1 MTEYKIK
8 ATIEAS
14 VAKFKRQIDSAVKS
28 VQKYK
33 RTADKTKDVEL
44 NANDKN
50 LQRAVRVAKKT
61 LDSFSNEKAKAKL
74 DAKIEE
80 LQQKV
85 LEASFELNQLDS
97 KEVTP
102 EVKLEKKK
110 LIKDIAETEAKL
122 SELEKKRVN
131 IDVNADNSKFNRVL
145 KVSKASLEALN
156 RSKAKAIIDVDNG
169 VANSKIKRT
178 KEELKSI
185 PNKTRSRLDVDTG
198 LSIPTIYAFKKS
210 LDALPN
216 KKTTKVDVDANGL
229 KKAYAYIIKANDNF
243 QRQMGNLANMFRVFG
258 TVGSN
263 MVGGL
268 LTSSFSILIPVIASV
283 VPVVFALLNAIKVL
297 TGGVLALGGAV
308 AIAGAGFV
316 AFGAMAISAIKML
329 NDGTLQASSATNEYK
344 KALDGVKSA
353 WTDIIKQNQSAIFTT
368 LANGLNTVKTAMQSL
383 QPFFSGISRG
393 MEEASQSVL
402 KWAQNSGVASRFF
415 NMMNTTGV
423 SVFNKL
429 LSAAGGFGDGLVNV
443 FTQLAPLFQWSADW
457 LDRLGQSFSNW
468 ANSAAG
474 ENSITRFIEYTKTN
488 LPIIGN
494 IFKNVFVGI
503 NNLMNAFSGS
513 STGIFQSLE
522 QMTAKFREW
531 SEQVGQSQG
540 FKDFVSYIQTNGP
553 LIMQLIGNIARGLV
567 AFATAMAPIASA
579 VLRVAVA
586 ITGWIANLFEAH
598 PATAQ
603 LVGVIITLV
612 GAFRFLIPI
621 ILAVS
626 NFMGGGL
633 IGRIIALVSKFG
645 LLRAGLTILKGAFM
659 LLKGPLKII
668 SVIFQ
673 LLFGKIGLI
682 RNAITGLVTVF
693 GILGGPITIVIGVIA
708 ALIAIFVLLWN
719 KNEGFR
725 NFIINAWN
733 AIKTFMVN
741 VWNVLKA
748 VASVVWN
755 AILKA
760 ITTAVTNVYN
770 FIMIVWNQIVAY
782 LQGLWNGII
791 AIATTVW
798 NLLVTIITTVFTTIM
813 TIVMTIWT
821 AIWTFLSTIWNTII
835 TIATTVWNLLV
846 TVITTVFTTIM
857 TIAMTIWNAIWTFL
871 QTLWNTIVSVAT
883 TVWNAITT
891 AISTALQAAWSFISN
906 IWNTIWSFLSGIL
919 TTIWNKVVSIFTQ
932 VVSTISD
939 KMSQAWN
946 FIVTKGMQWVSTI
959 TSTLIN
965 FVNKVVQGF
974 VNVVNKVSQGMT
986 NAVNKVKSFVD
997 DFVTAGAD
1005 MIRGLMRG
1013 IGNMA
1018 RDLAE
1023 KAASVAKGALNAA
1036 KRALGIHSPS
1046 REFMDVGMYSM
1057 LGFVKG
1063 IDNHSSKV
1071 IRNVSNV
1078 ADKVVDAFQPT
1089 LNAPDISSITGNLSN
1104 LGGNI
1109 NAQVQHTHSIE
1120 TSPNMKT
1127 VKVEL
1132 DINNDALTSI
1142 VNGRN
1147 AKRNSEYY
1155 L

>member
-14 VAKFKRQIDSAVKS
+14 VAKFKKQIDSAVKS
-28 VQKYK
+28 VQRFK
-33 RTADKTKDVEL
+33 RVADQTKDVEL
-44 NANDKN
+44 NADDKK
-50 LQRAVRVAKKT
+50 LQKTIKVAKKS
-61 LDSFSNEKAKAKL
+61 LDAFSNKKVKAKL
-74 DAKIEE
+74 DASIQD

-85 LEASFELNQLDS
+85 LESNFELDKLNS

-102 EVKLEKKK
+102 EIKLQKQK
-110 LIKDIAETEAKL
+110 LTKDIAEAEAKL

-131 IDVNADNSKFNRVL
+131 IDINADNSKFNRVL

-216 KKTTKVDVDANGL
+216 KKTTKVDVDTNGL

-329 NDGTLQASSATNEYK
+329 SDGTLQASSATNEYK

-393 MEEASQSVL
+393 MEDASQSVL

-429 LSAAGGFGDGLVNV
+429 LSAAGSFGDGLVNV

-612 GAFRFLIPI
+612 GAFRFLIAP
-621 ILAVS
+621 ILAVMD
-626 NFMGGGL
+626 FLGPL
-633 IGRIIALVSKFG
+633 AARLVTLVTKFG
-645 LLRAGLTILKGAFM
+645 WAKTGTLVLSKAMAS
-659 LLKGPLKII
+659 LKGPIKL
-668 SVIFQ
+668 VTAIFQ

-733 AIKTFMVN
+733 AIKTFMVT
-741 VWNVLKA
+741 VWNVLKT

-760 ITTAVTNVYN
+760 ITTAVSNVYN
-770 FIMIVWNQIVAY
+770 FIMIIWNQIVAY

-835 TIATTVWNLLV
+835 TIATTIWNLLV

-871 QTLWNTIVSVAT
+871 QTLWNTIVTVAT
-883 TVWNAITT
+883 KVWNAITT
-891 AISTALQAAWSFISN
+891 TISTALQAAWSFISN

-965 FVNKVVQGF
+965 FVNRVVQGF

-997 DFVTAGAD
+997 DFVSAGAD
-1005 MIRGLMRG
+1005 MIRGLVRG

-1127 VKVEL
+1127 VKVEF
-1132 DINNDALTSI
+1132 DVNNDALTSI

>member
-28 VQKYK
+28 VQRFK
-33 RTADKTKDVEL
+33 RVADQTKDVEL
-44 NANDKN
+44 NADDKK
-50 LQRAVRVAKKT
+50 LQKTIKVAKKS
-61 LDSFSNEKAKAKL
+61 LDAFSNKKVKAKL
-74 DAKIEE
+74 DASIQD

-85 LEASFELNQLDS
+85 LESNFELDKLNS

-102 EVKLEKKK
+102 EIKLQKQK
-110 LIKDIAETEAKL
+110 LTKDIAEAEAKL

-156 RSKAKAIIDVDNG
+156 RSKAKAILDVDNS

-185 PNKTRSRLDVDTG
+185 PNKTRSRLDVDTR

-216 KKTTKVDVDANGL
+216 KKTTKVDVDTNGL

-329 NDGTLQASSATNEYK
+329 NDGTLQASSATDEYK

-368 LANGLNTVKTAMQSL
+368 LVNGLNTVKTAMQSL

-488 LPIIGN
+488 LPVIGN

-612 GAFRFLIPI
+612 GAFRFLIAP
-621 ILAVS
+621 ILAVMD
-626 NFMGGGL
+626 FLGPL
-633 IGRIIALVSKFG
+633 AARLVALVTKFG
-645 LLRAGLTILKGAFM
+645 WAKTGTLVLSKAMTS
-659 LLKGPLKII
+659 LKGPIKL
-668 SVIFQ
+668 VTAIFQ

-755 AILKA
+755 AILTA
-760 ITTAVTNVYN
+760 ITTAVSNVYN

-835 TIATTVWNLLV
+835 TIATTIWNLLV

-871 QTLWNTIVSVAT
+871 QTLWNTIVTVAT
-883 TVWNAITT
+883 KVWNAITT

-906 IWNTIWSFLSGIL
+906 IWNTIWSFLSSIL

-965 FVNKVVQGF
+965 FVNRVVQGF

-997 DFVTAGAD
+997 DFVSAGAD

-1023 KAASVAKGALNAA
+1023 KAASVAKDALNAA

-1127 VKVEL
+1127 VKVEF
-1132 DINNDALTSI
+1132 DVNNDALTSI

>member
-28 VQKYK
+28 VQRFK
-33 RTADKTKDVEL
+33 RVADQTKDVEL
-44 NANDKN
+44 NANDKK
-50 LQRAVRVAKKT
+50 LQKTIKVAKKS
-61 LDSFSNEKAKAKL
+61 LDAFSNKNVKAKL
-74 DAKIEE
+74 DASIQD

-85 LEASFELNQLDS
+85 LESNFELDKLNS

-102 EVKLEKKK
+102 EVKLQKQK

-122 SELEKKRVN
+122 SELEKKRIS

-216 KKTTKVDVDANGL
+216 KKTTKVDVDTNGL

-316 AFGAMAISAIKML
+316 AFGAMAISAIKIL
-329 NDGTLQASSATNEYK
+329 SDGTLQASSATNEYK

-393 MEEASQSVL
+393 MEEASQSVF

-612 GAFRFLIPI
+612 GAFRFLIAP
-621 ILAVS
+621 ILAVMD
-626 NFMGGGL
+626 FLGPL
-633 IGRIIALVSKFG
+633 AARLVALVTKFG
-645 LLRAGLTILKGAFM
+645 WAKTGTLVLSKAMTS
-659 LLKGPLKII
+659 LKGPIKL
-668 SVIFQ
+668 VTAIFQ

-733 AIKTFMVN
+733 AIKTFMVT
-741 VWNVLKA
+741 VWNVLKT

-760 ITTAVTNVYN
+760 ITTAVSNVYN
-770 FIMIVWNQIVAY
+770 FIMIIWNQIVAY

-835 TIATTVWNLLV
+835 TIATTIWNLLV

-883 TVWNAITT
+883 AVWNAITT

-965 FVNKVVQGF
+965 FVNRVIQGF
-974 VNVVNKVSQGMT
+974 VNVVNKVSEGMT

-997 DFVTAGAD
+997 DFVSAGAD

-1104 LGGNI
+1104 LVGNI

>member
-14 VAKFKRQIDSAVKS
+14 VAKFKKQIDSAVKS
-28 VQKYK
+28 VQRFK
-33 RTADKTKDVEL
+33 RVADQTKDVEL

-50 LQRAVRVAKKT
+50 LQKTIKVAKKS
-61 LDSFSNEKAKAKL
+61 LDAFSNKQAKAKL
-74 DAKIEE
+74 DANIQD

-85 LEASFELNQLDS
+85 LESNFELDKLNS

-102 EVKLEKKK
+102 EVKLQKQK
-110 LIKDIAETEAKL
+110 LTKDIAEAEAKL

-145 KVSKASLEALN
+145 KVSKTSLEAFN

-185 PNKTRSRLDVDTG
+185 PNKTRSRLNVDTG

-216 KKTTKVDVDANGL
+216 KKTTKVDVDTNGL

-283 VPVVFALLNAIKVL
+283 VPVVFALLNAVKVL

-308 AIAGAGFV
+308 AIAGSGFV

-468 ANSAAG
+468 ANSTAG

-612 GAFRFLIPI
+612 GAFRFLIAP
-621 ILAVS
+621 ILAVMD
-626 NFMGGGL
+626 FLGPL
-633 IGRIIALVSKFG
+633 AARLVALVTKFG
-645 LLRAGLTILKGAFM
+645 WAKTGTLVLSKAMTS
-659 LLKGPLKII
+659 LKGPIKL
-668 SVIFQ
+668 VTAIFQ

-835 TIATTVWNLLV
+835 TIATTIWNLLV

-965 FVNKVVQGF
+965 FVNRVIQGF
-974 VNVVNKVSQGMT
+974 VNVVNKVSEGMT

-997 DFVTAGAD
+997 DFVSAGAD

>member
-28 VQKYK
+28 VQRFK
-33 RTADKTKDVEL
+33 RVADQTKDVEL
-44 NANDKN
+44 NANDKK
-50 LQRAVRVAKKT
+50 LQKTIKVAKKS
-61 LDSFSNEKAKAKL
+61 LDAFSNKNVKAKL
-74 DAKIEE
+74 DASIQD

-85 LEASFELNQLDS
+85 LESNFELDKLNS

-102 EVKLEKKK
+102 EVKLQKQK

-131 IDVNADNSKFNRVL
+131 IDVNADNSKFNRAL

-216 KKTTKVDVDANGL
+216 KKTTKVDVDTNGL

-402 KWAQNSGVASRFF
+402 KWAENSSVASRFF

-612 GAFRFLIPI
+612 GAFRFLIAP
-621 ILAVS
+621 ILAVMD
-626 NFMGGGL
+626 FLGPL
-633 IGRIIALVSKFG
+633 AARLVALVTKFG
-645 LLRAGLTILKGAFM
+645 WAKTGTLVLSKAMTS
-659 LLKGPLKII
+659 LKGPIKL
-668 SVIFQ
+668 VTAIFQ

-733 AIKTFMVN
+733 AIKTFMVT
-741 VWNVLKA
+741 VWNVLKT

-760 ITTAVTNVYN
+760 ITTAVSNVYN
-770 FIMIVWNQIVAY
+770 FIMIIWNQIVAY

-835 TIATTVWNLLV
+835 TIATTIWNLLV

-883 TVWNAITT
+883 AVWNAITT

-965 FVNKVVQGF
+965 FVNRVIQGF
-974 VNVVNKVSQGMT
+974 VNVVNKVSEGMT

-997 DFVTAGAD
+997 DFVSAGAD

-1104 LGGNI
+1104 LVGNI

>member
-14 VAKFKRQIDSAVKS
+14 VAKFKKQIDSAVKS
-28 VQKYK
+28 VQRFK
-33 RTADKTKDVEL
+33 RVADQTKDVEL
-44 NANDKN
+44 NADDKK
-50 LQRAVRVAKKT
+50 LQKTIKVAKKS
-61 LDSFSNEKAKAKL
+61 LDAFSNKKVKAKL
-74 DAKIEE
+74 DASIQD

-85 LEASFELNQLDS
+85 LESNFELDKLNS

-102 EVKLEKKK
+102 EIKLQKQK
-110 LIKDIAETEAKL
+110 LTKDIAEAEAKL

-156 RSKAKAIIDVDNG
+156 RSKAKAILDVDNS

-185 PNKTRSRLDVDTG
+185 PNKTRSRLDVDTR

-216 KKTTKVDVDANGL
+216 KKTTKVDVDTNGL

-329 NDGTLQASSATNEYK
+329 SDGTLQASSATNEYK

-522 QMTAKFREW
+522 QMTVKFREW

-612 GAFRFLIPI
+612 GAFRFLIAP
-621 ILAVS
+621 ILAVMD
-626 NFMGGGL
+626 FLGPL
-633 IGRIIALVSKFG
+633 AARLVALVTKFG
-645 LLRAGLTILKGAFM
+645 WAKTGTLVLSKAMTS
-659 LLKGPLKII
+659 LKGPIKL
-668 SVIFQ
+668 VTAIFQ

-733 AIKTFMVN
+733 AIKTFMVT
-741 VWNVLKA
+741 VWNVLKT

-835 TIATTVWNLLV
+835 TIATTIWNLLV

-857 TIAMTIWNAIWTFL
+857 TIAMTI
-871 QTLWNTIVSVAT
+871 
-883 TVWNAITT
+883 WNAITT

-906 IWNTIWSFLSGIL
+906 IWNTIWSFLSSIL

-965 FVNKVVQGF
+965 FVNRVVQGF

-997 DFVTAGAD
+997 DFVSAGAD

-1109 NAQVQHTHSIE
+1109 NAQLQHTHSIE

-1127 VKVEL
+1127 VKVEF
-1132 DINNDALTSI
+1132 DVNNDALTSI

>member
-28 VQKYK
+28 VQRFK
-33 RTADKTKDVEL
+33 RVADQTKDVEL
-44 NANDKN
+44 NADDKK
-50 LQRAVRVAKKT
+50 LQKTIKVAKKS
-61 LDSFSNEKAKAKL
+61 LDAFSNKKVKAKL
-74 DAKIEE
+74 DASIQD

-85 LEASFELNQLDS
+85 LESNFELDKLNS

-102 EVKLEKKK
+102 EIKLQKQK
-110 LIKDIAETEAKL
+110 LTKDIAEAEAKL

-216 KKTTKVDVDANGL
+216 KKTTKVDVDTNGL

-316 AFGAMAISAIKML
+316 AFGAMAISTIKML

-522 QMTAKFREW
+522 QMTVKFREW

-733 AIKTFMVN
+733 AIKTFMV
-741 VWNVLKA
+741 
-748 VASVVWN
+748 
-755 AILKA
+755 
-760 ITTAVTNVYN
+760 T
-770 FIMIVWNQIVAY
+770 VWNQIVAY
-782 LQGLWNGII
+782 LQGSWNGII

-835 TIATTVWNLLV
+835 TIATTIWNLLV

-857 TIAMTIWNAIWTFL
+857 TIAITIWNAIWTFL
-871 QTLWNTIVSVAT
+871 QTLWNTIVTVAT
-883 TVWNAITT
+883 KVWNAITT

-965 FVNKVVQGF
+965 FVNRVVQGF

-997 DFVTAGAD
+997 DFVSAGAD

-1127 VKVEL
+1127 VKVEF
-1132 DINNDALTSI
+1132 DVNNDALTSI

>member
-28 VQKYK
+28 VQRFK
-33 RTADKTKDVEL
+33 RVADQTKDVEL
-44 NANDKN
+44 NANDKK
-50 LQRAVRVAKKT
+50 LQKTIKVAKKS
-61 LDSFSNEKAKAKL
+61 LDAFSNKNVKAKL
-74 DAKIEE
+74 DASIQD

-85 LEASFELNQLDS
+85 LESNFELDKLNS

-102 EVKLEKKK
+102 EVKLQKQK

-216 KKTTKVDVDANGL
+216 KKTTKVDVDTNGL

-402 KWAQNSGVASRFF
+402 KWAENSSVASRFF

-494 IFKNVFVGI
+494 IFKNVFAGI

-522 QMTAKFREW
+522 QMTANFREW

-612 GAFRFLIPI
+612 GAFRFLIAP
-621 ILAVS
+621 ILAVMD
-626 NFMGGGL
+626 FLGPL
-633 IGRIIALVSKFG
+633 AARLVALVTKFG
-645 LLRAGLTILKGAFM
+645 WAKTGTLVLSKAMTS
-659 LLKGPLKII
+659 LKGPIKL
-668 SVIFQ
+668 VTAIFQ

-755 AILKA
+755 AILTA
-760 ITTAVTNVYN
+760 ITTAVSNVYN

-835 TIATTVWNLLV
+835 TIATTIWNLLV

-871 QTLWNTIVSVAT
+871 QTLWNTIVTVAT
-883 TVWNAITT
+883 KVWNAITT

-906 IWNTIWSFLSGIL
+906 IWNTIWSFLSSIL

-965 FVNKVVQGF
+965 FVNRVVQGF

-997 DFVTAGAD
+997 DFVSAGAD

-1089 LNAPDISSITGNLSN
+1089 LNAPDISSITGKLSN

-1127 VKVEL
+1127 VKVEF
-1132 DINNDALTSI
+1132 DVNNDALTSI

>member
-14 VAKFKRQIDSAVKS
+14 VAKFKKQIDSAVKS
-28 VQKYK
+28 VQRFK
-33 RTADKTKDVEL
+33 RVADQTKDVEL

-50 LQRAVRVAKKT
+50 LQKTIKVAKKS
-61 LDSFSNEKAKAKL
+61 LDAFSNKQAKAKL
-74 DAKIEE
+74 DANIQD

-85 LEASFELNQLDS
+85 LESNFELDKLNS
-97 KEVTP
+97 KEASP
-102 EVKLEKKK
+102 EVKLQKQK
-110 LIKDIAETEAKL
+110 LTKDIAEAEAKL

-145 KVSKASLEALN
+145 KVSKSSLEAFN

-216 KKTTKVDVDANGL
+216 KKTTKVDVDTNGL

-383 QPFFSGISRG
+383 QPFFSGIARG

-468 ANSAAG
+468 ANSTAG

-612 GAFRFLIPI
+612 GAFRFLIAP
-621 ILAVS
+621 ILAVMD
-626 NFMGGGL
+626 FLGPL
-633 IGRIIALVSKFG
+633 AARLVALVTKFG
-645 LLRAGLTILKGAFM
+645 WAKTGTLVLSKAMTS
-659 LLKGPLKII
+659 LKGPIKL
-668 SVIFQ
+668 VTAIFQ

-755 AILKA
+755 AILTA
-760 ITTAVTNVYN
+760 ITTAVSNVYN
-770 FIMIVWNQIVAY
+770 FIMIIWNQIVAY

-835 TIATTVWNLLV
+835 TIATTIWNLLV

-871 QTLWNTIVSVAT
+871 QTLWNTIVTVAT

-965 FVNKVVQGF
+965 FVNRVIQGF

>member
-14 VAKFKRQIDSAVKS
+14 VAKFKKQIDSAVKS
-28 VQKYK
+28 VQRFK
-33 RTADKTKDVEL
+33 RVADQTKDVEL

-50 LQRAVRVAKKT
+50 LQKTIKVAKKS
-61 LDSFSNEKAKAKL
+61 LDAFSNKQAKAKL
-74 DAKIEE
+74 DANIQD

-85 LEASFELNQLDS
+85 LESNFELDKLNS

-102 EVKLEKKK
+102 EVKLQKQT
-110 LIKDIAETEAKL
+110 LTKDIAEAEAKL

-145 KVSKASLEALN
+145 KVSKTSLEAFN

-185 PNKTRSRLDVDTG
+185 PNKTRSRLNVDTG

-216 KKTTKVDVDANGL
+216 KKTTKVDVDTNRL

-503 NNLMNAFSGS
+503 SNLMSAFSGS

-612 GAFRFLIPI
+612 GAFRFLIAP
-621 ILAVS
+621 ILAVMD
-626 NFMGGGL
+626 FLGPL
-633 IGRIIALVSKFG
+633 AARLVALVTKFG
-645 LLRAGLTILKGAFM
+645 WAKTGTLVLSKAMTS
-659 LLKGPLKII
+659 LKGPIKL
-668 SVIFQ
+668 VTAIFQ

-741 VWNVLKA
+741 VWNVLKTA
-748 VASVVWN
+748 ASVVWN

-760 ITTAVTNVYN
+760 ITTAVSNVYN
-770 FIMIVWNQIVAY
+770 FIMIIWNQIVAY

-835 TIATTVWNLLV
+835 TIATTIWNLLV

-965 FVNKVVQGF
+965 FVNRVIQGF

-986 NAVNKVKSFVD
+986 NAVNKIKSFIG
-997 DFVTAGAD
+997 DFVSAGAD
-1005 MIRGLMRG
+1005 MIRGLIRG
-1013 IGNMA
+1013 IGQMA
-1018 RDLAE
+1018 GELMD
-1023 KAASVAKGALNAA
+1023 AAKNVAKRALDAA
-1036 KRALGIHSPS
+1036 KSALGIHSPS

-1089 LNAPDISSITGNLSN
+1089 LNTPDISSITRNLSN

-1109 NAQVQHTHSIE
+1109 NTQVQHTHSIE

-1127 VKVEL
+1127 VKVEF
-1132 DINNDALTSI
+1132 DVNNDALTSI

>member
-28 VQKYK
+28 VQRFK
-33 RTADKTKDVEL
+33 RVADQTKDVEL
-44 NANDKN
+44 NANDKK
-50 LQRAVRVAKKT
+50 LQKTIKVAKKS
-61 LDSFSNEKAKAKL
+61 LDAFSNKNVKAKL
-74 DAKIEE
+74 DASIQD

-85 LEASFELNQLDS
+85 LESNFELDKLNS

-102 EVKLEKKK
+102 EVKLQKQK

-216 KKTTKVDVDANGL
+216 KKTTKVDVDTNGL

-402 KWAQNSGVASRFF
+402 KWAENSSVASRFF

-612 GAFRFLIPI
+612 GAFRFLITP
-621 ILAVS
+621 ILAVMD
-626 NFMGGGL
+626 FLGPL
-633 IGRIIALVSKFG
+633 AARLVALVTKFG
-645 LLRAGLTILKGAFM
+645 WAKTGTLVLSKAMTS
-659 LLKGPLKII
+659 LKGPIKL
-668 SVIFQ
+668 VTAIFQ

-733 AIKTFMVN
+733 AIKTFMVT
-741 VWNVLKA
+741 VWNVLKT

-770 FIMIVWNQIVAY
+770 FIMIVWNQIAAY

-835 TIATTVWNLLV
+835 TIATTIWNLLV

-883 TVWNAITT
+883 AVWNAITT

-965 FVNKVVQGF
+965 FVNRVIQGF
-974 VNVVNKVSQGMT
+974 VNVVNKVSEGMT

-997 DFVTAGAD
+997 DFVSAGAD

-1104 LGGNI
+1104 LVGNI

>member
-28 VQKYK
+28 VQRFK
-33 RTADKTKDVEL
+33 RVADQTKDVEL
-44 NANDKN
+44 NANDKK
-50 LQRAVRVAKKT
+50 LQKTIKVAKKS
-61 LDSFSNEKAKAKL
+61 LDAFSNKNVKAKL
-74 DAKIEE
+74 DASIQD

-85 LEASFELNQLDS
+85 LESNFELDKLNS

-102 EVKLEKKK
+102 EVKLQKQK

-216 KKTTKVDVDANGL
+216 KKTTKVDVDTNRL

-329 NDGTLQASSATNEYK
+329 SDGTLQASSATNEYK

-393 MEEASQSVL
+393 MEDASQSVL

-429 LSAAGGFGDGLVNV
+429 LSAAGSFGDGLVNV

-612 GAFRFLIPI
+612 GAFRFLIAP
-621 ILAVS
+621 ILAVMD
-626 NFMGGGL
+626 FLGPL
-633 IGRIIALVSKFG
+633 AARLVTLVTKFG
-645 LLRAGLTILKGAFM
+645 WAKTGTLVLSKAMAS
-659 LLKGPLKII
+659 LKGPIKL
-668 SVIFQ
+668 VTAIFQ

-733 AIKTFMVN
+733 AIKTFMVT
-741 VWNVLKA
+741 VWNVLKT

-760 ITTAVTNVYN
+760 ITTAVSNVYN
-770 FIMIVWNQIVAY
+770 FIMIIWNQIVAY

-835 TIATTVWNLLV
+835 TIATTIWNLLV

-871 QTLWNTIVSVAT
+871 QTLWNTIVTVAT
-883 TVWNAITT
+883 KVWNAITT

-965 FVNKVVQGF
+965 FVNRVIQGF

-986 NAVNKVKSFVD
+986 NAVNKIKSFIG
-997 DFVTAGAD
+997 DFVSAGAD
-1005 MIRGLMRG
+1005 MIRGLIRG
-1013 IGNMA
+1013 IGQMA
-1018 RDLAE
+1018 GQLVD
-1023 KAASVAKGALNAA
+1023 AA
-1036 KRALGIHSPS
+1036 KNALGIHSPS

-1127 VKVEL
+1127 VKVEF
-1132 DINNDALTSI
+1132 DVNNDALTSI

>member
-28 VQKYK
+28 VQRFK
-33 RTADKTKDVEL
+33 RVADQTKDVEL
-44 NANDKN
+44 NADDKK
-50 LQRAVRVAKKT
+50 LQKTIKVAKKS
-61 LDSFSNEKAKAKL
+61 LDAFSNKKVKAKL
-74 DAKIEE
+74 DASIQD

-85 LEASFELNQLDS
+85 LESNFELDKLNS

-102 EVKLEKKK
+102 EIKLQKQK
-110 LIKDIAETEAKL
+110 LTKDIAEAEAKL

-131 IDVNADNSKFNRVL
+131 IDINADNSKFNRVL

-216 KKTTKVDVDANGL
+216 KKTTKVDVDTNGL

-329 NDGTLQASSATNEYK
+329 NDGTLQASTATNEYK

-393 MEEASQSVL
+393 MEDASQSVL
-402 KWAQNSGVASRFF
+402 KWAENSSVASRFF

-612 GAFRFLIPI
+612 GAFRFLIAP
-621 ILAVS
+621 ILAVMD
-626 NFMGGGL
+626 FLGPL
-633 IGRIIALVSKFG
+633 AARLVALVTKFG
-645 LLRAGLTILKGAFM
+645 WAKTGTLVLSKAMTS
-659 LLKGPLKII
+659 LKGPIKL
-668 SVIFQ
+668 VTAIFQ

-733 AIKTFMVN
+733 AIKTFMVT
-741 VWNVLKA
+741 VWNVLKT

-770 FIMIVWNQIVAY
+770 FIMIIWNQIVAY

-813 TIVMTIWT
+813 TMVMTIWT

-835 TIATTVWNLLV
+835 TIATTIWNLLV

-871 QTLWNTIVSVAT
+871 QTLWNTIVTVAT
-883 TVWNAITT
+883 KVWNAITT
-891 AISTALQAAWSFISN
+891 AISTALQAAWSFTSN

-965 FVNKVVQGF
+965 FVNRVVQGF

-997 DFVTAGAD
+997 DFVSAGAD

-1127 VKVEL
+1127 VKVEF
-1132 DINNDALTSI
+1132 DVNNDALTSI

>member
-28 VQKYK
+28 VQRFK
-33 RTADKTKDVEL
+33 RVADQTKDVEL
-44 NANDKN
+44 NANDKK
-50 LQRAVRVAKKT
+50 LQKTIKVAKKS
-61 LDSFSNEKAKAKL
+61 LDAFSNKNVKAKL
-74 DAKIEE
+74 DASMQD

-85 LEASFELNQLDS
+85 LESNFELDKLNS

-102 EVKLEKKK
+102 EVKLQKQK

-216 KKTTKVDVDANGL
+216 KKTTKVDVDTNGL

-402 KWAQNSGVASRFF
+402 KWAENSSVASRFF

-522 QMTAKFREW
+522 QMTVKFRKW

-612 GAFRFLIPI
+612 GAFRFLIAP
-621 ILAVS
+621 ILAVMD
-626 NFMGGGL
+626 FLGPL
-633 IGRIIALVSKFG
+633 AARLVALVTKFG
-645 LLRAGLTILKGAFM
+645 WAKTGTLVLSKAMTS
-659 LLKGPLKII
+659 LKGPIKL
-668 SVIFQ
+668 VTAIFQ

-733 AIKTFMVN
+733 AIKTFMVT
-741 VWNVLKA
+741 VWNVLKT

-835 TIATTVWNLLV
+835 TIATTIWNLLV

-857 TIAMTIWNAIWTFL
+857 TIAITIWNAIWTFL
-871 QTLWNTIVSVAT
+871 QTLWNTIVTVAT
-883 TVWNAITT
+883 KVWNAITT

-965 FVNKVVQGF
+965 FVNRVVQGF

-997 DFVTAGAD
+997 DFVSAGAD

-1127 VKVEL
+1127 VKVEF
-1132 DINNDALTSI
+1132 DVNNDALTSI

>member
-1 MTEYKIK
+1 
-8 ATIEAS
+8 
-14 VAKFKRQIDSAVKS
+14 
-28 VQKYK
+28 
-33 RTADKTKDVEL
+33 
-44 NANDKN
+44 
-50 LQRAVRVAKKT
+50 
-61 LDSFSNEKAKAKL
+61 
-74 DAKIEE
+74 
-80 LQQKV
+80 
-85 LEASFELNQLDS
+85 
-97 KEVTP
+97 
-102 EVKLEKKK
+102 
-110 LIKDIAETEAKL
+110 
-122 SELEKKRVN
+122 
-131 IDVNADNSKFNRVL
+131 
-145 KVSKASLEALN
+145 
-156 RSKAKAIIDVDNG
+156 
-169 VANSKIKRT
+169 
-178 KEELKSI
+178 
-185 PNKTRSRLDVDTG
+185 
-198 LSIPTIYAFKKS
+198 
-210 LDALPN
+210 
-216 KKTTKVDVDANGL
+216 
-229 KKAYAYIIKANDNF
+229 
-243 QRQMGNLANMFRVFG
+243 
-258 TVGSN
+258 N

-329 NDGTLQASSATNEYK
+329 SDGTLQASSATNEYK

-393 MEEASQSVL
+393 MEEASQSVF

-612 GAFRFLIPI
+612 GAFRFLIAP
-621 ILAVS
+621 ILAVMD
-626 NFMGGGL
+626 FLGPL
-633 IGRIIALVSKFG
+633 AARLVALVTKFG
-645 LLRAGLTILKGAFM
+645 WAKTGTLVLSKAMTS
-659 LLKGPLKII
+659 LKGPIKL
-668 SVIFQ
+668 VTAIFQ

-733 AIKTFMVN
+733 AIKTFMVT
-741 VWNVLKA
+741 VWNVLKT

-760 ITTAVTNVYN
+760 ITTAVSNVYN
-770 FIMIVWNQIVAY
+770 FIMIIWNQIVAY

-835 TIATTVWNLLV
+835 TIATTIWNLLV

-871 QTLWNTIVSVAT
+871 QTLWNTIVTVAT
-883 TVWNAITT
+883 KVWNAITT
-891 AISTALQAAWSFISN
+891 TISTALQAAWSFISN

-965 FVNKVVQGF
+965 FVNRVIQGF
-974 VNVVNKVSQGMT
+974 VNVVNKVSEGMT

-997 DFVTAGAD
+997 DFVSAGAD

-1104 LGGNI
+1104 LVGNI

>member
-28 VQKYK
+28 VQRFK
-33 RTADKTKDVEL
+33 RVADQTKDVEL
-44 NANDKN
+44 NADDKK
-50 LQRAVRVAKKT
+50 LQKTIKVAKKS
-61 LDSFSNEKAKAKL
+61 LDAFSNKKVKAKL
-74 DAKIEE
+74 DASIQD

-85 LEASFELNQLDS
+85 LESNFELDKLNS

-102 EVKLEKKK
+102 EIKLQKQK
-110 LIKDIAETEAKL
+110 LTKDIAEAEAKL

-131 IDVNADNSKFNRVL
+131 IDINADNSKFNRVL

-216 KKTTKVDVDANGL
+216 KKTTKVDVDTNGL

-329 NDGTLQASSATNEYK
+329 SDGTLQASSATNEYK

-474 ENSITRFIEYTKTN
+474 ENSITHFIEYTKTN

-494 IFKNVFVGI
+494 IFKNVFAGI

-603 LVGVIITLV
+603 LVGIIITLV
-612 GAFRFLIPI
+612 GAFRFLIAP
-621 ILAVS
+621 ILAVMD
-626 NFMGGGL
+626 FLGPL
-633 IGRIIALVSKFG
+633 AARLVALVSRFG
-645 LLRAGLTILKGAFM
+645 WVKTGALLLSRAMT
-659 LLKGPLKII
+659 LLKGPIKL
-668 SVIFQ
+668 VTAIFQ

-733 AIKTFMVN
+733 AIKTFMVT
-741 VWNVLKA
+741 VWNVLKT

-760 ITTAVTNVYN
+760 ITTAVSNVYN
-770 FIMIVWNQIVAY
+770 FIMIIWNQIVAY

-821 AIWTFLSTIWNTII
+821 AIWAFLSTIWNTII
-835 TIATTVWNLLV
+835 TIATTIWNLLV

-871 QTLWNTIVSVAT
+871 QTLWNTIVTVAT
-883 TVWNAITT
+883 KVWNAITT
-891 AISTALQAAWSFISN
+891 TISTALQAAWSFISN

-965 FVNKVVQGF
+965 FVNRVVQGF

-997 DFVTAGAD
+997 DFVSAGAD

-1127 VKVEL
+1127 VKVEF
-1132 DINNDALTSI
+1132 DVNNDALTSI

>member
-1 MTEYKIK
+1 
-8 ATIEAS
+8 
-14 VAKFKRQIDSAVKS
+14 
-28 VQKYK
+28 
-33 RTADKTKDVEL
+33 
-44 NANDKN
+44 
-50 LQRAVRVAKKT
+50 
-61 LDSFSNEKAKAKL
+61 
-74 DAKIEE
+74 
-80 LQQKV
+80 
-85 LEASFELNQLDS
+85 
-97 KEVTP
+97 
-102 EVKLEKKK
+102 
-110 LIKDIAETEAKL
+110 
-122 SELEKKRVN
+122 
-131 IDVNADNSKFNRVL
+131 
-145 KVSKASLEALN
+145 
-156 RSKAKAIIDVDNG
+156 
-169 VANSKIKRT
+169 
-178 KEELKSI
+178 
-185 PNKTRSRLDVDTG
+185 
-198 LSIPTIYAFKKS
+198 
-210 LDALPN
+210 
-216 KKTTKVDVDANGL
+216 
-229 KKAYAYIIKANDNF
+229 
-243 QRQMGNLANMFRVFG
+243 MGNLANMFRVFG

-402 KWAQNSGVASRFF
+402 KWAENSSVASRFF

-612 GAFRFLIPI
+612 GAFRFLIAP
-621 ILAVS
+621 ILAVMD
-626 NFMGGGL
+626 FLGPL
-633 IGRIIALVSKFG
+633 AARLVALVTKFG
-645 LLRAGLTILKGAFM
+645 WAKTGTLVLSKAMTS
-659 LLKGPLKII
+659 LKGPIKL
-668 SVIFQ
+668 VTAIFQ

-733 AIKTFMVN
+733 AIKTFMVT
-741 VWNVLKA
+741 VWNVLKT

-760 ITTAVTNVYN
+760 ITTAVSNVYN
-770 FIMIVWNQIVAY
+770 FIMIIWNQIVAY

-835 TIATTVWNLLV
+835 TIATTIWNLLV

-883 TVWNAITT
+883 AVWNAITT

-965 FVNKVVQGF
+965 FVNRVIQGF
-974 VNVVNKVSQGMT
+974 VNVVNKVSEGMT

-997 DFVTAGAD
+997 DFVSAGAD

-1104 LGGNI
+1104 LVGNI

>member
-28 VQKYK
+28 VQRFK
-33 RTADKTKDVEL
+33 RVADQTKDVEL
-44 NANDKN
+44 NADDKK
-50 LQRAVRVAKKT
+50 LQKTIKVAKKS
-61 LDSFSNEKAKAKL
+61 LDAFSNKKVKAKL
-74 DAKIEE
+74 DASIQD

-85 LEASFELNQLDS
+85 LESNFELDKLNS

-102 EVKLEKKK
+102 EIKLQKQK
-110 LIKDIAETEAKL
+110 LTKDIAEAEAKL

-131 IDVNADNSKFNRVL
+131 IDINADNSKFNRVL

-185 PNKTRSRLDVDTG
+185 PNKTRSRLHVDTG

-216 KKTTKVDVDANGL
+216 KKTTKVDVDTNGL

-268 LTSSFSILIPVIASV
+268 LTSSFSILIPVISSV

-329 NDGTLQASSATNEYK
+329 SDGTLQASSATNEYK

-522 QMTAKFREW
+522 QMTVKFREW

-612 GAFRFLIPI
+612 GAFRFLIAP
-621 ILAVS
+621 ILAVMD
-626 NFMGGGL
+626 FLGPL
-633 IGRIIALVSKFG
+633 AARLVALVTKFG
-645 LLRAGLTILKGAFM
+645 WAKTGTLVLSKAMTS
-659 LLKGPLKII
+659 LKGPIKL
-668 SVIFQ
+668 VTAIFQ

-733 AIKTFMVN
+733 AIKTFMVT
-741 VWNVLKA
+741 VWNVLKT

-835 TIATTVWNLLV
+835 TIATTIWNLLV

-871 QTLWNTIVSVAT
+871 QTLWNTIVTVAT
-883 TVWNAITT
+883 KVWNAITT

-906 IWNTIWSFLSGIL
+906 IWNTIWSFLSSIL

-965 FVNKVVQGF
+965 FVNRVVQGF

-997 DFVTAGAD
+997 DFVSAGAD

-1127 VKVEL
+1127 VKVEF
-1132 DINNDALTSI
+1132 DVNNDVLTSI

>member
-28 VQKYK
+28 VQRFK
-33 RTADKTKDVEL
+33 RVADQTKDVEL
-44 NANDKN
+44 NANDKK
-50 LQRAVRVAKKT
+50 LQKTIKVAKKS
-61 LDSFSNEKAKAKL
+61 LDAFSNKNVKAKL
-74 DAKIEE
+74 DASIQD
-80 LQQKV
+80 LQQKI
-85 LEASFELNQLDS
+85 LESNFELDKLNSKEAS
-97 KEVTP
+97 P
-102 EVKLEKKK
+102 EVKLQKQK
-110 LIKDIAETEAKL
+110 LTKDIAEAEVKL
-122 SELEKKRVN
+122 SELEKKRIS

-216 KKTTKVDVDANGL
+216 KKTTKVDVDTNGL

-344 KALDGVKSA
+344 KALGGVKSA

-402 KWAQNSGVASRFF
+402 KWAENSSVASRFF

-494 IFKNVFVGI
+494 IFKNVFAGI

-612 GAFRFLIPI
+612 GAFRFLIAP
-621 ILAVS
+621 ILAVMD
-626 NFMGGGL
+626 FLGPL
-633 IGRIIALVSKFG
+633 AARLVALVTKFG
-645 LLRAGLTILKGAFM
+645 WAKTGTLVLSKAMTS
-659 LLKGPLKII
+659 LKGPIKL
-668 SVIFQ
+668 VTAIFQ

-755 AILKA
+755 AILTA
-760 ITTAVTNVYN
+760 ITTAVSNVYN

-821 AIWTFLSTIWNTII
+821 AIWTFL
-835 TIATTVWNLLV
+835 
-846 TVITTVFTTIM
+846 
-857 TIAMTIWNAIWTFL
+857 
-871 QTLWNTIVSVAT
+871 QTLWNTIVTVAT
-883 TVWNAITT
+883 KVWNAITT

-965 FVNKVVQGF
+965 FVNRVIQGF

-986 NAVNKVKSFVD
+986 NAVNKIKSFIG
-997 DFVTAGAD
+997 DFVSAGAD
-1005 MIRGLMRG
+1005 MIRGLIRG
-1013 IGNMA
+1013 IGQIA
-1018 RDLAE
+1018 GQLVD
-1023 KAASVAKGALNAA
+1023 AAKNVAKKALDAA
-1036 KRALGIHSPS
+1036 KSALGIHSPS

-1127 VKVEL
+1127 VKVEF
-1132 DINNDALTSI
+1132 DVNNDALTSI

>member
-28 VQKYK
+28 VQRFK
-33 RTADKTKDVEL
+33 RVADQTKDVEL
-44 NANDKN
+44 NADDKK
-50 LQRAVRVAKKT
+50 LQKTIKVAKKS
-61 LDSFSNEKAKAKL
+61 LDAFSNKKVKAKL
-74 DAKIEE
+74 DASIQD

-85 LEASFELNQLDS
+85 LESNFELDKLNS

-102 EVKLEKKK
+102 EIKLQKQK
-110 LIKDIAETEAKL
+110 LTKDIAEAEAKL

-131 IDVNADNSKFNRVL
+131 IDINADNSKFNRVL

-185 PNKTRSRLDVDTG
+185 PNKTRSRLHVDTG

-216 KKTTKVDVDANGL
+216 KKTTKVDVDTNGL

-329 NDGTLQASSATNEYK
+329 SDGTLQASSATNEYK

-522 QMTAKFREW
+522 QMTVKFREW

-612 GAFRFLIPI
+612 GAFRFLIAP
-621 ILAVS
+621 ILAVMD
-626 NFMGGGL
+626 FLGPL
-633 IGRIIALVSKFG
+633 AARLVALVTKFG
-645 LLRAGLTILKGAFM
+645 WAKTGTLVLSKAMTS
-659 LLKGPLKII
+659 LKGPIKL
-668 SVIFQ
+668 VTAIFQ

-733 AIKTFMVN
+733 AIKTFMVT
-741 VWNVLKA
+741 VWNVLKT

-835 TIATTVWNLLV
+835 TIATTIWNLLV

-857 TIAMTIWNAIWTFL
+857 TIAMTIWKAIWTFL
-871 QTLWNTIVSVAT
+871 QTLWNTIVTVGT
-883 TVWNAITT
+883 KVWNAITT

-965 FVNKVVQGF
+965 FVNRVIQGF

-997 DFVTAGAD
+997 DFVSAGAD

-1127 VKVEL
+1127 VKVEF
-1132 DINNDALTSI
+1132 DVNNDALTSI

>member
-14 VAKFKRQIDSAVKS
+14 VAKFKKQIDSAVKS
-28 VQKYK
+28 VQRFK
-33 RTADKTKDVEL
+33 RVADQTKDVEL
-44 NANDKN
+44 NADDKK
-50 LQRAVRVAKKT
+50 LQKTIKVAKKS
-61 LDSFSNEKAKAKL
+61 LDAFSNKKVKAKL
-74 DAKIEE
+74 DASIQD

-85 LEASFELNQLDS
+85 LESNFELDKLNS

-102 EVKLEKKK
+102 EIKLQKQK
-110 LIKDIAETEAKL
+110 LTKDIAEAEAKL

-131 IDVNADNSKFNRVL
+131 IDINADNSKFNRVL

-216 KKTTKVDVDANGL
+216 KKTTKVDVDTNGL

-612 GAFRFLIPI
+612 GAFRFLIAP
-621 ILAVS
+621 ILAVMD
-626 NFMGGGL
+626 FLGPL
-633 IGRIIALVSKFG
+633 AARLVTLVTKFG
-645 LLRAGLTILKGAFM
+645 WAKTGTLVLSKAMAS
-659 LLKGPLKII
+659 LKGPIKL
-668 SVIFQ
+668 VTAIFQ

-733 AIKTFMVN
+733 AIKMFMVT
-741 VWNVLKA
+741 VWNVLKT

-835 TIATTVWNLLV
+835 TIATTIWNLLV

-871 QTLWNTIVSVAT
+871 QTLWNTIVTVAT
-883 TVWNAITT
+883 KVWNAITT

-906 IWNTIWSFLSGIL
+906 IWNTIWSFLSSIL

-965 FVNKVVQGF
+965 FVNRVVQGF

-997 DFVTAGAD
+997 DFVSAGAD

-1127 VKVEL
+1127 VKVEF
-1132 DINNDALTSI
+1132 DVNNDALTSI

>member
-28 VQKYK
+28 VQRFK
-33 RTADKTKDVEL
+33 RVADQTKDVEL
-44 NANDKN
+44 NANDKK
-50 LQRAVRVAKKT
+50 LQKTIKVAKKS
-61 LDSFSNEKAKAKL
+61 LDAFSNKNVKAKL
-74 DAKIEE
+74 DASIQD

-85 LEASFELNQLDS
+85 LESNFELDKLNS

-102 EVKLEKKK
+102 EVKLQKQK

-216 KKTTKVDVDANGL
+216 KKTTKVDVDTNGL

-393 MEEASQSVL
+393 MEEASQSVF

-612 GAFRFLIPI
+612 GAFRFLITP
-621 ILAVS
+621 ILAVMD
-626 NFMGGGL
+626 FLGPL
-633 IGRIIALVSKFG
+633 AARLVALVTKFG
-645 LLRAGLTILKGAFM
+645 WAKTGTLVLSKAMTS
-659 LLKGPLKII
+659 LKGPIKL
-668 SVIFQ
+668 VTAIFQ

-733 AIKTFMVN
+733 AIKTFMVT
-741 VWNVLKA
+741 VWNVLKT

-760 ITTAVTNVYN
+760 ITIAVSNVYN
-770 FIMIVWNQIVAY
+770 FIMIIWNQIVAY

-835 TIATTVWNLLV
+835 TIATTIWNLLV

-883 TVWNAITT
+883 AVWNAITT

-965 FVNKVVQGF
+965 FVNRVIQGF
-974 VNVVNKVSQGMT
+974 VNVVNKVSEGMT

-997 DFVTAGAD
+997 DFVSAGAD

-1104 LGGNI
+1104 LVGNI

>member
-28 VQKYK
+28 VQRFK
-33 RTADKTKDVEL
+33 RVADQTKDVEL
-44 NANDKN
+44 NANDKK
-50 LQRAVRVAKKT
+50 LQKTIKVAKKS
-61 LDSFSNEKAKAKL
+61 LDAFSNKNVKAKL
-74 DAKIEE
+74 DASIQD
-80 LQQKV
+80 LQQKI
-85 LEASFELNQLDS
+85 LESNFELDKLNSKEAS
-97 KEVTP
+97 P
-102 EVKLEKKK
+102 EVKLQKQK
-110 LIKDIAETEAKL
+110 LTKDIAEAEVKL
-122 SELEKKRVN
+122 SELEKKRIS

-216 KKTTKVDVDANGL
+216 KKTTKVDVDTNGL

-329 NDGTLQASSATNEYK
+329 SDGTLQASSATNEYK

-393 MEEASQSVL
+393 MEEASQSVF

-612 GAFRFLIPI
+612 GAFRFLIAP
-621 ILAVS
+621 ILAVMD
-626 NFMGGGL
+626 FLGPL
-633 IGRIIALVSKFG
+633 AARLVALVTKFG
-645 LLRAGLTILKGAFM
+645 WAKTGTLVLSKAMTS
-659 LLKGPLKII
+659 LKGPIKL
-668 SVIFQ
+668 VTAIFQ

-733 AIKTFMVN
+733 AIKTFMVT
-741 VWNVLKA
+741 VWNVLKT

-770 FIMIVWNQIVAY
+770 FIMIVWNQIAAY

-821 AIWTFLSTIWNTII
+821 AIWTFL
-835 TIATTVWNLLV
+835 
-846 TVITTVFTTIM
+846 
-857 TIAMTIWNAIWTFL
+857 
-871 QTLWNTIVSVAT
+871 QTLWNTIVTVAT
-883 TVWNAITT
+883 KVWNAITT

-965 FVNKVVQGF
+965 FVNRVVQGF

-997 DFVTAGAD
+997 DFVSAGAD

-1127 VKVEL
+1127 VKVEF
-1132 DINNDALTSI
+1132 DVNNDALTSI

>member
-14 VAKFKRQIDSAVKS
+14 VAKFKKQIDSAVKS
-28 VQKYK
+28 VQRFK
-33 RTADKTKDVEL
+33 RVADQTKDVEL
-44 NANDKN
+44 NADDKK
-50 LQRAVRVAKKT
+50 LQKTIKVAKKS
-61 LDSFSNEKAKAKL
+61 LDAFSNKKVKAKL
-74 DAKIEE
+74 DASIQD

-85 LEASFELNQLDS
+85 LESNFELDKLNS

-102 EVKLEKKK
+102 EIKLQKQK
-110 LIKDIAETEAKL
+110 LTKDIAEAEAKL

-156 RSKAKAIIDVDNG
+156 RSKAKAILDVDNS

-185 PNKTRSRLDVDTG
+185 PNKTRSRLDVDTR

-216 KKTTKVDVDANGL
+216 KKTTKVDVDTNGL

-329 NDGTLQASSATNEYK
+329 SDGTLQASSATNEYK

-522 QMTAKFREW
+522 QMTVKFREW

-567 AFATAMAPIASA
+567 AFATVMAPIASA

-603 LVGVIITLV
+603 LVGVIIILV
-612 GAFRFLIPI
+612 GAFRFLIAP
-621 ILAVS
+621 ILAVMD
-626 NFMGGGL
+626 FLGPL
-633 IGRIIALVSKFG
+633 AARLVALVTKFG
-645 LLRAGLTILKGAFM
+645 WAKTGTLVLSKAMTS
-659 LLKGPLKII
+659 LKGPIKL
-668 SVIFQ
+668 VTAIFQ

-733 AIKTFMVN
+733 AIKTFMVT
-741 VWNVLKA
+741 VWNVLKT

-835 TIATTVWNLLV
+835 TIATTIWNLLV

-871 QTLWNTIVSVAT
+871 QTLWNTIVTVAT
-883 TVWNAITT
+883 KVWNAITT

-906 IWNTIWSFLSGIL
+906 IWNTIWSFLSSIL

-965 FVNKVVQGF
+965 FVNRVVQGF

-997 DFVTAGAD
+997 DFVSAGAD

-1109 NAQVQHTHSIE
+1109 NAQLQHTHSIE

-1127 VKVEL
+1127 VKVEF
-1132 DINNDALTSI
+1132 DVNNDALTSI

>member
-33 RTADKTKDVEL
+33 RTADKTKDVDL
-44 NANDKN
+44 SANDKN
-50 LQRAVRVAKKT
+50 LQKAVKVAKKT
-61 LDSFSNEKAKAKL
+61 LDSFSSEKAKAKL
-74 DAKIEE
+74 DAKIED

-102 EVKLEKKK
+102 EVKLEKQK

-131 IDVNADNSKFNRVL
+131 IDINADNSKFNRVL

-156 RSKAKAIIDVDNG
+156 RSKAKAILDVDNS

-185 PNKTRSRLDVDTG
+185 PNKTRFRLDVDTR

-216 KKTTKVDVDANGL
+216 KKTTKVDVDTNGL

-531 SEQVGQSQG
+531 SEQVGKSQG

-612 GAFRFLIPI
+612 GAFRFLIAP
-621 ILAVS
+621 ILAVMD
-626 NFMGGGL
+626 FLGPL
-633 IGRIIALVSKFG
+633 AARLVALVTKFG
-645 LLRAGLTILKGAFM
+645 WAKTGTLVLSKAMTS
-659 LLKGPLKII
+659 LKGPIKL
-668 SVIFQ
+668 VTAIFQ

-733 AIKTFMVN
+733 AIKTFMVT
-741 VWNVLKA
+741 VWNVLKT

-798 NLLVTIITTVFTTIM
+798 NLLVIIITTVFTTIM

-835 TIATTVWNLLV
+835 TIATTIWNLLV

-871 QTLWNTIVSVAT
+871 QTLWNTIVTVAT
-883 TVWNAITT
+883 KVWNAITT

-906 IWNTIWSFLSGIL
+906 IWNTIWSFLSSIL

-965 FVNKVVQGF
+965 FVNRVVQGF

-997 DFVTAGAD
+997 DFVSAGAD

-1127 VKVEL
+1127 VKVEF
-1132 DINNDALTSI
+1132 DVNNDALTSI

>member
-1 MTEYKIK
+1 
-8 ATIEAS
+8 
-14 VAKFKRQIDSAVKS
+14 
-28 VQKYK
+28 
-33 RTADKTKDVEL
+33 
-44 NANDKN
+44 
-50 LQRAVRVAKKT
+50 
-61 LDSFSNEKAKAKL
+61 
-74 DAKIEE
+74 
-80 LQQKV
+80 
-85 LEASFELNQLDS
+85 
-97 KEVTP
+97 
-102 EVKLEKKK
+102 
-110 LIKDIAETEAKL
+110 
-122 SELEKKRVN
+122 
-131 IDVNADNSKFNRVL
+131 
-145 KVSKASLEALN
+145 
-156 RSKAKAIIDVDNG
+156 
-169 VANSKIKRT
+169 
-178 KEELKSI
+178 
-185 PNKTRSRLDVDTG
+185 
-198 LSIPTIYAFKKS
+198 
-210 LDALPN
+210 
-216 KKTTKVDVDANGL
+216 
-229 KKAYAYIIKANDNF
+229 
-243 QRQMGNLANMFRVFG
+243 
-258 TVGSN
+258 
-263 MVGGL
+263 
-268 LTSSFSILIPVIASV
+268 
-283 VPVVFALLNAIKVL
+283 
-297 TGGVLALGGAV
+297 ALGGAV

-402 KWAQNSGVASRFF
+402 KWAENSSVASRFF

-612 GAFRFLIPI
+612 GAFRFLIAP
-621 ILAVS
+621 ILAVMD
-626 NFMGGGL
+626 FLGPL
-633 IGRIIALVSKFG
+633 AARLVALVTKFG
-645 LLRAGLTILKGAFM
+645 WAKTGTLVLSKAMTS
-659 LLKGPLKII
+659 LKGPIKL
-668 SVIFQ
+668 VTAIFQ

-733 AIKTFMVN
+733 AIKTFMVT
-741 VWNVLKA
+741 VWNVLKT

-760 ITTAVTNVYN
+760 ITTAVSNVYN
-770 FIMIVWNQIVAY
+770 FIMIIWNQIVAY

-835 TIATTVWNLLV
+835 TIATTIWNLLV

-883 TVWNAITT
+883 AVWNAITT

-965 FVNKVVQGF
+965 FVNRVIQGF
-974 VNVVNKVSQGMT
+974 VNVVNKVSEGMT

-997 DFVTAGAD
+997 DFVSAGAD

-1104 LGGNI
+1104 LVGNI

>member
-28 VQKYK
+28 VQRFK
-33 RTADKTKDVEL
+33 RVADQTKDVEL
-44 NANDKN
+44 NANDKK
-50 LQRAVRVAKKT
+50 LQKTIKVAKKS
-61 LDSFSNEKAKAKL
+61 LDAFSNKNVKAKL
-74 DAKIEE
+74 DASIQD
-80 LQQKV
+80 LQQKI
-85 LEASFELNQLDS
+85 LESNFELDKLNS

-102 EVKLEKKK
+102 EVKLQKQK

-216 KKTTKVDVDANGL
+216 KKTTKVDVDTNGL

-268 LTSSFSILIPVIASV
+268 LTLSFSILIPVIASV

-402 KWAQNSGVASRFF
+402 KWAENSSVASRFF

-494 IFKNVFVGI
+494 IFKNVFAGI

-612 GAFRFLIPI
+612 GAFRFLIAP
-621 ILAVS
+621 ILAVMD
-626 NFMGGGL
+626 FLGPL
-633 IGRIIALVSKFG
+633 AARLVALVTKFG
-645 LLRAGLTILKGAFM
+645 WAKTGTLVLSKAMTS
-659 LLKGPLKII
+659 LKGPIKL
-668 SVIFQ
+668 VTAIFQ

-733 AIKTFMVN
+733 AIKTFMVT
-741 VWNVLKA
+741 VWNVLKT

-760 ITTAVTNVYN
+760 ITIAVSNVYN
-770 FIMIVWNQIVAY
+770 FIMIIWNQIVAY

-835 TIATTVWNLLV
+835 TIATTIWNLLV

-883 TVWNAITT
+883 AVWNAITT

-965 FVNKVVQGF
+965 FVNRVIQGF
-974 VNVVNKVSQGMT
+974 VNVVNKVSEGMT

-997 DFVTAGAD
+997 DFVSAGAD

-1104 LGGNI
+1104 LVGNI

>member
-14 VAKFKRQIDSAVKS
+14 VAKFKKQIDSAVKS
-28 VQKYK
+28 VQRFK
-33 RTADKTKDVEL
+33 RVADQTKDVEL

-50 LQRAVRVAKKT
+50 LQKTIKVAKKS
-61 LDSFSNEKAKAKL
+61 LDAFSNKQAKAKL
-74 DAKIEE
+74 DANIQD

-85 LEASFELNQLDS
+85 LESNFELDKLNS
-97 KEVTP
+97 KEASP
-102 EVKLEKKK
+102 EVKLQKQK
-110 LIKDIAETEAKL
+110 LTKDIAEAEAKL

-185 PNKTRSRLDVDTG
+185 PNKTRSRLEVDTG

-216 KKTTKVDVDANGL
+216 KKTTKVDVDTNGL

-383 QPFFSGISRG
+383 QPFFSGIARG

-468 ANSAAG
+468 ANSTAG

-612 GAFRFLIPI
+612 GAFRFLIAP
-621 ILAVS
+621 ILAVMD
-626 NFMGGGL
+626 FLGPL
-633 IGRIIALVSKFG
+633 AARLVALVTKFG
-645 LLRAGLTILKGAFM
+645 WAKTGTLVLSKAMTS
-659 LLKGPLKII
+659 LKGPIKL
-668 SVIFQ
+668 VTAIFQ

-693 GILGGPITIVIGVIA
+693 GILGGPITIVIGVIV

-755 AILKA
+755 AILTA
-760 ITTAVTNVYN
+760 ITTAVSNVYN
-770 FIMIVWNQIVAY
+770 FIMIIWNQIVAY

-835 TIATTVWNLLV
+835 TIATTIWNLLV

-871 QTLWNTIVSVAT
+871 QTLWNTIVTVAT

-965 FVNKVVQGF
+965 FVNRVIQGF

>member
-14 VAKFKRQIDSAVKS
+14 VAKFKRQIDSAVKA

-44 NANDKN
+44 SANDKK
-50 LQRAVRVAKKT
+50 LQKTIKVAKKT
-61 LDSFSNEKAKAKL
+61 LDSFGNEKAKAKL
-74 DAKIEE
+74 DAKIED
-80 LQQKV
+80 LKQKV

-102 EVKLEKKK
+102 EVKLEKQK
-110 LIKDIAETEAKL
+110 LIKDITETEAKL

-156 RSKAKAIIDVDNG
+156 RSKAKAVIDVDNS

-178 KEELKSI
+178 KEEFKSI
-185 PNKTRSRLDVDTG
+185 PNKTRSRLNVDTG

-216 KKTTKVDVDANGL
+216 KKTTKVDVDTNGL

-402 KWAQNSGVASRFF
+402 KWAENSSVASRFF

-494 IFKNVFVGI
+494 IFKNVFAGI

-612 GAFRFLIPI
+612 GAFRFLIAP
-621 ILAVS
+621 ILAVMD
-626 NFMGGGL
+626 FLGPL
-633 IGRIIALVSKFG
+633 AARLVALVTKFG
-645 LLRAGLTILKGAFM
+645 WAKTGTLVLSKAMTS
-659 LLKGPLKII
+659 LKGPIKL
-668 SVIFQ
+668 VTAIFQ

-798 NLLVTIITTVFTTIM
+798 NLLVTIITTVFTTIV

-835 TIATTVWNLLV
+835 TIATTIWNLLV

-871 QTLWNTIVSVAT
+871 QTLWNTIVTVAT
-883 TVWNAITT
+883 KVWNAITT

-906 IWNTIWSFLSGIL
+906 IWNTIWSFLSSIL

-965 FVNKVVQGF
+965 FVNRVIQGF

-986 NAVNKVKSFVD
+986 NAVNKIKSFIG
-997 DFVTAGAD
+997 DFVSAGAD
-1005 MIRGLMRG
+1005 MIRGLIRG
-1013 IGNMA
+1013 IGQMA
-1018 RDLAE
+1018 GQLVD
-1023 KAASVAKGALNAA
+1023 AA
-1036 KRALGIHSPS
+1036 KSALGIHSPS

-1127 VKVEL
+1127 VKVEF
-1132 DINNDALTSI
+1132 DVNNDALTSI

>member
-14 VAKFKRQIDSAVKS
+14 VAKFKRQIDSAVKA

-44 NANDKN
+44 SANDKK
-50 LQRAVRVAKKT
+50 LQKTIKVAKKS
-61 LDSFSNEKAKAKL
+61 LDAFSNKKVKAKL
-74 DAKIEE
+74 DAKIED
-80 LQQKV
+80 LQQKA

-102 EVKLEKKK
+102 EVKLQKQK
-110 LIKDIAETEAKL
+110 LTKDISEAEAKL

-156 RSKAKAIIDVDNG
+156 RSKAKAILDVDNS

-198 LSIPTIYAFKKS
+198 LSIPNIYAFKKS

-216 KKTTKVDVDANGL
+216 KKTTKVDVDTNGL

-553 LIMQLIGNIARGLV
+553 LIMQLIGNIVRGLV

-612 GAFRFLIPI
+612 GAFRFLIAP
-621 ILAVS
+621 ILAVMD
-626 NFMGGGL
+626 FLGPL
-633 IGRIIALVSKFG
+633 AARLVALVTKFG
-645 LLRAGLTILKGAFM
+645 WAKTGTLVLSKAMTS
-659 LLKGPLKII
+659 LKGPIKL
-668 SVIFQ
+668 VTAIFQ

-755 AILKA
+755 AILTA
-760 ITTAVTNVYN
+760 ITTAVSNVYN

-813 TIVMTIWT
+813 TIVMTIW
-821 AIWTFLSTIWNTII
+821 
-835 TIATTVWNLLV
+835 
-846 TVITTVFTTIM
+846 
-857 TIAMTIWNAIWTFL
+857 NAIWTFL
-871 QTLWNTIVSVAT
+871 QTLWNTIVTVAT
-883 TVWNAITT
+883 KVWNAITT

-965 FVNKVVQGF
+965 FVNRVIQGF

-986 NAVNKVKSFVD
+986 NAVNKIKSFIG
-997 DFVTAGAD
+997 DFVSAGAD
-1005 MIRGLMRG
+1005 MIRGLIRG
-1013 IGNMA
+1013 IGQMA
-1018 RDLAE
+1018 GQLVD
-1023 KAASVAKGALNAA
+1023 AAKNVAKKALDAA
-1036 KRALGIHSPS
+1036 KSALGIHSPS

-1127 VKVEL
+1127 VKVEF
-1132 DINNDALTSI
+1132 DVNNDALTSI

>member
-28 VQKYK
+28 VQRFK
-33 RTADKTKDVEL
+33 RVADQTKDVEL
-44 NANDKN
+44 NADDKK
-50 LQRAVRVAKKT
+50 LQKTIKVAKKS
-61 LDSFSNEKAKAKL
+61 LDAFSNKKVKAKL
-74 DAKIEE
+74 DASIQD

-85 LEASFELNQLDS
+85 LESNFELDKLNS

-102 EVKLEKKK
+102 EIKLQKQK
-110 LIKDIAETEAKL
+110 LTKDIAEAEAKL
-122 SELEKKRVN
+122 SELEKKCVN
-131 IDVNADNSKFNRVL
+131 IDINADNSKFNRVL

-156 RSKAKAIIDVDNG
+156 RSKAKAILDVDNS

-185 PNKTRSRLDVDTG
+185 PNKTRSRLDVDTR

-216 KKTTKVDVDANGL
+216 KKTTKVDVDTNGL

-329 NDGTLQASSATNEYK
+329 SDGTLQASSATNEYK

-494 IFKNVFVGI
+494 IFKNVFAGI

-612 GAFRFLIPI
+612 GAFRFLIAP
-621 ILAVS
+621 ILAVMD
-626 NFMGGGL
+626 FLGPL
-633 IGRIIALVSKFG
+633 AARLVALVTKFG
-645 LLRAGLTILKGAFM
+645 WAKTGTLVLSKAMTS
-659 LLKGPLKII
+659 LKGPIKL
-668 SVIFQ
+668 VTAIFQ

-733 AIKTFMVN
+733 AIKTFMVT
-741 VWNVLKA
+741 VWNVLKT

-760 ITTAVTNVYN
+760 ITTAVSNVYN
-770 FIMIVWNQIVAY
+770 FIMIIWNQIVAY

-835 TIATTVWNLLV
+835 TIATTIWNLLV

-871 QTLWNTIVSVAT
+871 QTLWNTIVTVAT
-883 TVWNAITT
+883 KVWNAITT
-891 AISTALQAAWSFISN
+891 TISTALQAAWSFISN

-965 FVNKVVQGF
+965 FVNRVIQGF

-997 DFVTAGAD
+997 DFVSAGAD

-1127 VKVEL
+1127 VKVEF
-1132 DINNDALTSI
+1132 DVNNDALTSI

>member
-28 VQKYK
+28 VQRFK
-33 RTADKTKDVEL
+33 RVADQTKDVEL
-44 NANDKN
+44 NANDKK
-50 LQRAVRVAKKT
+50 LQKTIKVAKKS
-61 LDSFSNEKAKAKL
+61 LDAFSNKKVKAKL
-74 DAKIEE
+74 DASIQD

-85 LEASFELNQLDS
+85 LESNFELDKLNS

-102 EVKLEKKK
+102 EIKLQKQK
-110 LIKDIAETEAKL
+110 LTKDIAEAEAKL

-131 IDVNADNSKFNRVL
+131 IDINADNSKFNRVL

-185 PNKTRSRLDVDTG
+185 PNKTRSRLHVDTG

-216 KKTTKVDVDANGL
+216 KKTTKVDVDTNGL

-329 NDGTLQASSATNEYK
+329 SDGTLQASSATNEYK

-522 QMTAKFREW
+522 QMTVKFREW

-612 GAFRFLIPI
+612 GAFRFLIAP
-621 ILAVS
+621 ILAVMD
-626 NFMGGGL
+626 FLGPL
-633 IGRIIALVSKFG
+633 AARLVALVTKFG
-645 LLRAGLTILKGAFM
+645 WAKTGTLVLSKAMTS
-659 LLKGPLKII
+659 LKGPIKL
-668 SVIFQ
+668 VTAIFQ

-733 AIKTFMVN
+733 AIKMFMVT
-741 VWNVLKA
+741 VWNVLKT

-770 FIMIVWNQIVAY
+770 FIMIIWNQIVAY

-835 TIATTVWNLLV
+835 TIATTIWNLLV

-871 QTLWNTIVSVAT
+871 QTLWNTIVTVAT
-883 TVWNAITT
+883 KVWNAITT

-965 FVNKVVQGF
+965 FVNRVVQGF

-997 DFVTAGAD
+997 DFVSAGAD

-1127 VKVEL
+1127 VKVEF
-1132 DINNDALTSI
+1132 DVNNDALTSI

>member
-14 VAKFKRQIDSAVKS
+14 VAKFKRQIDSAVKA

-44 NANDKN
+44 SANDKK
-50 LQRAVRVAKKT
+50 LQKTIKVAKKS
-61 LDSFSNEKAKAKL
+61 LDAFSNKKVKAKL
-74 DAKIEE
+74 DAKIED
-80 LQQKV
+80 LQQKA

-102 EVKLEKKK
+102 EVKLQKQK
-110 LIKDIAETEAKL
+110 LTKDIAEAEAKL

-156 RSKAKAIIDVDNG
+156 RSKAKAILDVDNS

-185 PNKTRSRLDVDTG
+185 PNKTRSRLDVDTR
-198 LSIPTIYAFKKS
+198 LYIPTIYAFKKS

-216 KKTTKVDVDANGL
+216 KKTTKVDVDTNGL

-283 VPVVFALLNAIKVL
+283 VPVVFTLLNAIKVL

-329 NDGTLQASSATNEYK
+329 NDGTLQASSATDEYK

-612 GAFRFLIPI
+612 GAFRFLIAP
-621 ILAVS
+621 ILAVMD
-626 NFMGGGL
+626 FLGPL
-633 IGRIIALVSKFG
+633 AARLVALVTKFG
-645 LLRAGLTILKGAFM
+645 WAKTGTLVLSKAMTS
-659 LLKGPLKII
+659 LKGPIKL
-668 SVIFQ
+668 VTAIFQ

-733 AIKTFMVN
+733 AIKTFMVT
-741 VWNVLKA
+741 VWNVLKT

-835 TIATTVWNLLV
+835 TIATTIWNLLV

-857 TIAMTIWNAIWTFL
+857 TIAITIWNAIWTFL
-871 QTLWNTIVSVAT
+871 QTLWNTIVTVAT
-883 TVWNAITT
+883 KVWNAITT

-946 FIVTKGMQWVSTI
+946 SIVTKGMQWVSTI

-965 FVNKVVQGF
+965 FVNRVVQGF

-997 DFVTAGAD
+997 DFVSAGAD

-1127 VKVEL
+1127 VKVEF
-1132 DINNDALTSI
+1132 DVNNDALTSI

>member
-28 VQKYK
+28 VQRFK
-33 RTADKTKDVEL
+33 RVADQTKDVEL
-44 NANDKN
+44 NADDKK
-50 LQRAVRVAKKT
+50 LQKTIKVAKKS
-61 LDSFSNEKAKAKL
+61 LDAFSNKKVKAKL
-74 DAKIEE
+74 DASIQD

-85 LEASFELNQLDS
+85 LESNFELDKLNS

-102 EVKLEKKK
+102 EIKLQKQK
-110 LIKDIAETEAKL
+110 LTKDIAEAEAKL

-131 IDVNADNSKFNRVL
+131 IDINADNSKFNRVL

-156 RSKAKAIIDVDNG
+156 RSKAKAIIDMDNG

-216 KKTTKVDVDANGL
+216 KKTTKVDVDTNGL

-423 SVFNKL
+423 SAFNKL

-612 GAFRFLIPI
+612 GAFRFLIAP
-621 ILAVS
+621 ILAVMD
-626 NFMGGGL
+626 FLGPL
-633 IGRIIALVSKFG
+633 AARLVALVTKFG
-645 LLRAGLTILKGAFM
+645 WAKTGTLVLSKAMTS
-659 LLKGPLKII
+659 LKGPIKL
-668 SVIFQ
+668 VTAIFQ

-733 AIKTFMVN
+733 AIKTFMVT
-741 VWNVLKA
+741 VWNVLKT

-835 TIATTVWNLLV
+835 TIATTIWNLLV

-857 TIAMTIWNAIWTFL
+857 TITMTIWNAIWTFL
-871 QTLWNTIVSVAT
+871 QTLWNTIVTVAT
-883 TVWNAITT
+883 KVWNAITT

-906 IWNTIWSFLSGIL
+906 IWNTIWSFLSSIL

-965 FVNKVVQGF
+965 FVNRVVQGF

-997 DFVTAGAD
+997 DFVSAGAD

-1127 VKVEL
+1127 VKVEF
-1132 DINNDALTSI
+1132 DVNNDALTSI

>member
-28 VQKYK
+28 VQRFK
-33 RTADKTKDVEL
+33 RVADQTKDVEL
-44 NANDKN
+44 NANDKK
-50 LQRAVRVAKKT
+50 LQKTIKVAKKS
-61 LDSFSNEKAKAKL
+61 LDAFSNKNVKAKL
-74 DAKIEE
+74 DASIQD

-85 LEASFELNQLDS
+85 LESNFELGKLNS

-102 EVKLEKKK
+102 EVKLQKQK

-216 KKTTKVDVDANGL
+216 KKTTKVDVDTNGL

-402 KWAQNSGVASRFF
+402 KWAENSSVASRFF

-494 IFKNVFVGI
+494 IFKNVFAGI

-612 GAFRFLIPI
+612 GAFRFLIAP
-621 ILAVS
+621 ILAVMD
-626 NFMGGGL
+626 FLGPL
-633 IGRIIALVSKFG
+633 AARLVALVTKFG
-645 LLRAGLTILKGAFM
+645 WAKTGTLVLSKAMTS
-659 LLKGPLKII
+659 LKGPIKL
-668 SVIFQ
+668 VTAIFQ

-755 AILKA
+755 AILTA

-798 NLLVTIITTVFTTIM
+798 NLLVTIITTVFTTIV

-835 TIATTVWNLLV
+835 TIATTIWNLLV

-871 QTLWNTIVSVAT
+871 QTLWNTIVTVAT
-883 TVWNAITT
+883 KVWNAITT

-906 IWNTIWSFLSGIL
+906 IWNTIWSFLSSIL

-965 FVNKVVQGF
+965 FVNRVIQGF

-997 DFVTAGAD
+997 DFVSAGAD

-1127 VKVEL
+1127 VKVEF
-1132 DINNDALTSI
+1132 DVNNDALTSI

>member
-14 VAKFKRQIDSAVKS
+14 VAKFKKQIDSAVKS
-28 VQKYK
+28 VQKFK
-33 RTADKTKDVEL
+33 RVADQTKDVEL
-44 NANDKN
+44 NANDKK
-50 LQRAVRVAKKT
+50 LQKTIKVAKKS
-61 LDSFSNEKAKAKL
+61 LDAFSNKKVKAKL
-74 DAKIEE
+74 DASIQD

-85 LEASFELNQLDS
+85 LESNFELDKLNS

-102 EVKLEKKK
+102 EIKLQKQK
-110 LIKDIAETEAKL
+110 LTKDIAEAEAKL

-131 IDVNADNSKFNRVL
+131 IDINADNSKFNRVL

-216 KKTTKVDVDANGL
+216 KKTTKVDVDTNGL

-402 KWAQNSGVASRFF
+402 KWAENSSVASRFF

-612 GAFRFLIPI
+612 GAFRFLIAP
-621 ILAVS
+621 ILAVMD
-626 NFMGGGL
+626 FLGPL
-633 IGRIIALVSKFG
+633 AARLVALVTRFGWAKTGTLVLSK
-645 LLRAGLTILKGAFM
+645 AMTS
-659 LLKGPLKII
+659 LKGPIKL
-668 SVIFQ
+668 VTAIFQ

-733 AIKTFMVN
+733 AIKTFMVT
-741 VWNVLKA
+741 VWNVLKT

-760 ITTAVTNVYN
+760 ITTAVSNVYN
-770 FIMIVWNQIVAY
+770 FIMIIWNQIVAY

-835 TIATTVWNLLV
+835 TIATTIWNLLV

-871 QTLWNTIVSVAT
+871 QTLWNTIVTVAT
-883 TVWNAITT
+883 KVWNAITT

-906 IWNTIWSFLSGIL
+906 IWNTIWSFLSSIL

-965 FVNKVVQGF
+965 FVNRVVQGF

-997 DFVTAGAD
+997 DFVSAGAD

-1127 VKVEL
+1127 VKVEF
-1132 DINNDALTSI
+1132 DVNNDVLTSI

>member
-14 VAKFKRQIDSAVKS
+14 VAKFKKQIDSAVKS
-28 VQKYK
+28 VQRFK
-33 RTADKTKDVEL
+33 RVADQTKDVEL
-44 NANDKN
+44 NADDKK
-50 LQRAVRVAKKT
+50 LQKTIKVAKKS
-61 LDSFSNEKAKAKL
+61 LDAFSNKKVKAKL
-74 DAKIEE
+74 DASIQD

-85 LEASFELNQLDS
+85 LESNFELDKLNS

-102 EVKLEKKK
+102 EVKLQKQK

-216 KKTTKVDVDANGL
+216 KKTTKVDVDTNGL

-402 KWAQNSGVASRFF
+402 KWAENSSVASRFF

-494 IFKNVFVGI
+494 IFKNVFAGI

-612 GAFRFLIPI
+612 GAFRFLIAP
-621 ILAVS
+621 ILAVMD
-626 NFMGGGL
+626 FLGPL
-633 IGRIIALVSKFG
+633 AARLVALVTKFG
-645 LLRAGLTILKGAFM
+645 WAKTGTLVLSKAMTS
-659 LLKGPLKII
+659 LKGPIKL
-668 SVIFQ
+668 VTAIFQ

-733 AIKTFMVN
+733 AIKTFMVT
-741 VWNVLKA
+741 VWNVLKT

-760 ITTAVTNVYN
+760 ITTAVSNVYN
-770 FIMIVWNQIVAY
+770 FIMIIWNQIVAY

-835 TIATTVWNLLV
+835 TIATTIWNLLV

-871 QTLWNTIVSVAT
+871 QTLWNTIVTVAT
-883 TVWNAITT
+883 KVWNAITT
-891 AISTALQAAWSFISN
+891 TISTALQAAWSFISN

-965 FVNKVVQGF
+965 FVNRVVQGF

-997 DFVTAGAD
+997 DFVSAGAD

-1127 VKVEL
+1127 VKVEF
-1132 DINNDALTSI
+1132 DVNNDALTSI